1 MSERNG
7 RATAKLHAA
16 VTQEGK
22 GMGEEG
28 KKEHRAVTH
37 QDSSS
42 GPEEAGGLHQRV
54 RG

>member
-1 MSERNG
+1 MSGRNG
-7 RATAKLHAA
+7 WATAELCAA

-42 GPEEAGGLHQRV
+42 GPEEAGGLHQRAH
-54 RG
+54 G